1 MKKFALGLMTVVFI
15 ACGGGAEEDSGM
27 MDDEMAEESE
37 MMADST
43 EQMGKGMQKGMM
55 PPDSAMAQDT
65 TGA

>member
-1 MKKFALGLMTVVFI
+1 MKKFAIGLMTVLLMT
-15 ACGGGAEEDSGM
+15 ACGGAEEDSGM